1 MGELVRGHEA
11 RVVEEGRG
19 SYRVIE
25 GGREEGVQGL
35 RGREKC
41 IMGRAKGGPLPS
53 ISLTR

>member
-35 RGREKC
+35 RGGRE
-41 IMGRAKGGPLPS
+41 MYHGEG
-53 ISLTR
+53 